1 MGIALELTPRFPGVD
16 PLLYLRLLGGLSIEE
31 DGVVVSGRAAQ
42 KRRLA
47 LLALLAADPHRTVSR
62 DKLMGL
68 LWPDKNAEQAR
79 HVLSVAIY
87 EIRKE
92 LGEDLVQSRGDDL
105 ALDPT
110 RLTSDLDGLRL
121 ALDEG
126 DLGRVTALYVGPFLD
141 GFFLGGSAEFDD
153 WVEQERAALARA
165 VNGAIEDLAER
176 CEAAGDTSG
185 AVAAWRQLAAGDRY
199 DSRIALRLLAALAAD
214 GNRTGA
220 LQFARVHEA
229 LLQDEFQTEPAAE
242 FTALVE
248 SIRTAPASATSPST
262 TIPALTPAPSTTP
275 PVPASSETSDPVAA
289 TTAVV
294 GQRPGR
300 RRRAWRR
307 LAGRAG
313 HGYLRTG
320 IVMVLFLVAVGFG
333 AYLQRRVVPEAPPGT
348 SVAVLPFT
356 HGGGADEAFGDGLAE
371 EILGLLGTVSGVR
384 TPVWSASASLR
395 GLSAQEAA
403 RRLGVDHVLDGSVR
417 EDEGR
422 LRIRVSLSDAAGM
435 SRWSNRYDVL
445 QGDVFRTQ
453 EEIARAVLRALEVEL
468 SGDAVVARQGG
479 TEDFPALTYYQKG
492 RHAWYKRTPDG
503 FRQAVAYFGSAV
515 EQDPEYARA
524 YAGLADTYSL
534 MGAYDYGLM
543 PPDSA
548 HELARAA
555 ARTALRLAPELA
567 EAHAAMAQVRFA
579 YGRDWAGADEAYR
592 KAIELN
598 PRYAEA
604 HQWYSLYLVAV
615 GRPEEAMAAARR
627 ALALDTVSPV
637 MHSNM
642 GRHLYYRQDY
652 EAAREAFH
660 RALSIDQGFIYAH
673 LGLGQVLLQLDPAE
687 AVTRFTHALELI
699 GQPHP
704 LTLALLGNALG
715 RAGRPDDA
723 RGILQRLEAIRA
735 AGVFVPPE
743 YPAIV
748 HAGLGQFDETVAA
761 FEAAYHGGSSSVSV
775 LAVDPLALSLR
786 GHAGFERLLGMAA
799 PPGALR

>member
-1 MGIALELTPRFPGVD
+1 MP
-16 PLLYLRLLGGLSIEE
+16 
-31 DGVVVSGRAAQ
+31 
-42 KRRLA
+42 
-47 LLALLAADPHRTVSR
+47 
-62 DKLMGL
+62 
-68 LWPDKNAEQAR
+68 
-79 HVLSVAIY
+79 
-87 EIRKE
+87 
-92 LGEDLVQSRGDDL
+92 
-105 ALDPT
+105 
-110 RLTSDLDGLRL
+110 
-121 ALDEG
+121 
-126 DLGRVTALYVGPFLD
+126 
-141 GFFLGGSAEFDD
+141 
-153 WVEQERAALARA
+153 
-165 VNGAIEDLAER
+165 
-176 CEAAGDTSG
+176 
-185 AVAAWRQLAAGDRY
+185 
-199 DSRIALRLLAALAAD
+199 
-214 GNRTGA
+214 
-220 LQFARVHEA
+220 
-229 LLQDEFQTEPAAE
+229 
-242 FTALVE
+242 
-248 SIRTAPASATSPST
+248 
-262 TIPALTPAPSTTP
+262 
-275 PVPASSETSDPVAA
+275 
-289 TTAVV
+289 AVV
-294 GQRPGR
+294 AQRPGR

-313 HGYLRTG
+313 HGSYFRTG
-320 IVMVLFLVAVGFG
+320 IVMVLFLVAVGLG
-333 AYLQRRVVPEAPPGT
+333 AYLQRRVVPEPPPGT
-348 SVAVLPFT
+348 SIAVLPFT

-371 EILGLLGTVSGVR
+371 EILGLVGTVSGVR
-384 TPVWSASASLR
+384 TPVWSTSASLR
-395 GLSAQEAA
+395 GLSAPEAA

-435 SRWSNRYDVL
+435 SRWSERYDVL

-453 EEIARAVLRALEVEL
+453 EDIARSVLQALEVEL

-479 TEDFPALTYYQKG
+479 TEDFSALTYYQKG

-515 EQDPEYARA
+515 KQDPRYARA

-555 ARTALRLAPELA
+555 ASTALHLAPELA
-567 EAHAAMAQVRFA
+567 EAHAAMGQVRFA

-592 KAIELN
+592 RAIDLN

-604 HQWYSLYLVAV
+604 YQWYSLYLVAV
-615 GRPEEAMAAARR
+615 GRPEEAMTAAKR

-660 RALSIDQGFIYAH
+660 RLLSIDQGFFYAH

-687 AVTRFTHALELI
+687 AVGRFTRALDLI
-699 GQPHP
+699 GQPHL

-723 RGILQRLEAIRA
+723 RDILQQIEAIRA

-761 FEAAYHGGSSSVSV
+761 FEAAYHGGSTFVSV
-775 LAVDPLALSLR
+775 LAVEPLALPLR
-786 GHAGFERLLGMAA
+786 GHAGFERLLAMAA